1 VPRTG
6 AQPFTAPGAAST
18 TPAHE
23 AVTGCRHTT
32 GDDQIAH
39 RRTDRRSRKEAGC
52 GTEKEVGA
60 LVVVT

>member
-1 VPRTG
+1 M
-6 AQPFTAPGAAST
+6 

-32 GDDQIAH
+32 GDEQIAH

-52 GTEKEVGA
+52 GTEKEAGA